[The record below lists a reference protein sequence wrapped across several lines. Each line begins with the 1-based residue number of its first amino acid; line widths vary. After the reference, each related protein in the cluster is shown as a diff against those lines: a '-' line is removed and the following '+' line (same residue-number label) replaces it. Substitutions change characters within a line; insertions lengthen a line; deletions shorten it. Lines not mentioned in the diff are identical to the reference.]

1 MSSITAVPIKPTRRS
16 VLIYLWIAIV
26 LALVGATA
34 LAMQAPEDF
43 LVKNARQHGV
53 VTTASGLQYK
63 ELSPGDGGTKPT
75 DTDVALINYEGKL
88 LDGTTFDKSP
98 QPTPMAIAGVVP
110 GFGEALKLMT
120 RGSRY
125 QFWLKPDLAYGD
137 KANGLIPAKSV
148 LVFTV
153 DLIDFKS
160 AAWLRE
166 QQMRQQQMMQQG
178 GGMPQGA
185 LPPGALPPGAVPQN

>member
-1 MSSITAVPIKPTRRS
+1 MSSITAVPMKPIRRS
-16 VLIYLWIAIV
+16 VLAYLWVAIV

-43 LVKNARQHGV
+43 LVRNARAPGV

-75 DTDVALINYEGKL
+75 DTDVALVNYEGKL
-88 LDGTTFDKSP
+88 LDGTVFDKSQ
-98 QPTPMAIAGVVP
+98 QPTPMPIRGVVP

-120 RGSRY
+120 RGSKY
-125 QFWLKPDLAYGD
+125 QFWLKPELAYGD
-137 KANGLIPAKSV
+137 KANGAIPAKSV

-160 AAWLRE
+160 EAWLR
-166 QQMRQQQMMQQG
+166 QAQMQQQMLQQG
-178 GGMPQGA
+178 GA
-185 LPPGALPPGAVPQN
+185 LPPGALPPGAVPPGAEPARP